1 MRNWIVTTT
10 LCVGVAACATSAQQG
25 GSSPNRTDA
34 RPFGGLFAPKE
45 ASMPDQAEGRTLFLD
60 YCAQCHGQDAMGGEA
75 WEGYDGPLPANLTTL
90 YARGLDRAQML
101 STIDGYTKARTQSLP
116 EGCQSTAQRCAR
128 SPRAPF
134 ESHKM
139 PEFGLLFNDDLVP
152 IEVDGVLTPVPR
164 ALAALMV
171 YLEGVQQGVKK

>member
-10 LCVGVAACATSAQQG
+10 LCVGVAACATSGQQG

-90 YARGLDRAQML
+90 YARGLDRAHML

-116 EGCQSTAQRCAR
+116 EGCQSTAQRAR
-128 SPRAPF
+128 EAQEHRLKATRCRNSGCCSTTIWCRLRWTGF
-134 ESHKM
+134 
-139 PEFGLLFNDDLVP
+139 
-152 IEVDGVLTPVPR
+152 
-164 ALAALMV
+164 
-171 YLEGVQQGVKK
+171 

>member
-1 MRNWIVTTT
+1 MRDWIVTTA

-25 GSSPNRTDA
+25 GSSPDGEDA
-34 RPFGGLFAPKE
+34 RPFGGLFARKE

-60 YCAQCHGQDAMGGEA
+60 YCAQCHGQNAMGGEA

-101 STIDGYTKARTQSLP
+101 STIDGYT
-116 EGCQSTAQRCAR
+116 
-128 SPRAPF
+128 RAPF
-134 ESHKM
+134 ESHEM

-171 YLEGVQQGVKK
+171 YLEEVQVDTE